1 MTVLFHGNFA
11 LDRSRIAE
19 LVNIALKNPKF
30 KDTELANPFKYGA
43 PFSAIYR
50 SWLHKTGLAEM
61 GLPLVLTEMG
71 KVVFDNDPTLET
83 DITMWLLHH
92 ELVTDPE
99 RAEAWHYFALEFLP
113 KHSTFDKDNL
123 LDGLAKKLGPHSMKH
138 FGPGSKL
145 NQQIA
150 RKIIQV
156 YTEPTGLGDLKLI
169 VKDGDEFKRANR
181 KKQGPWKT
189 PEALKKAYSKA

>member
-1 MTVLFHGNFA
+1 MRMPVLFHGNFA
-11 LDRSRIAE
+11 LDRPRMAE
-19 LVNIALKNPKF
+19 LVNLALKEPKF
-30 KDTELANPFKYGA
+30 KDKELAKPFKYGA
-43 PFSAIYR
+43 PFAAIYR

-61 GLPLVLTEMG
+61 G
-71 KVVFDNDPTLET
+71 KVVFDNDPTLESDT
-83 DITMWLLHH
+83 TKWFLYH

-113 KHSTFDKDNL
+113 KHSTFTKDEL
-123 LDGLAKKLGPHSMKH
+123 LDGLANKLSPHSMQH

-156 YTEPTGLGDLKLI
+156 YTESGGFGDLNMI
-169 VKDGDEFKRANR
+169 AKDGATFKRLSP
-181 KKQGPWKT
+181 KVLGPWKT
-189 PEALKKAYSKA
+189 SPALEKAYR